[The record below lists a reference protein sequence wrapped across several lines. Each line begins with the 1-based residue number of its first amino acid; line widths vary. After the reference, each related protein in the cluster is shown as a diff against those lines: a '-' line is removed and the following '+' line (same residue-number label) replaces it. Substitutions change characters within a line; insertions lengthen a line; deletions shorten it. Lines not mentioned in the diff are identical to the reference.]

1 MPVQLRLI
9 ETRTSQGHSNVT
21 IDAATPAQ
29 AAVIIARAHRR
40 SVATGSAV
48 IRLPDG
54 QSVMIDQ
61 NPPEAVIGIVL
72 LDEDGREVGPL
83 EVPKPRRGRAKRE

>member
-9 ETRTSQGHSNVT
+9 ETRTSQGHSDVT
-21 IDAATPAQ
+21 IDAASPEH
-29 AAVIIARAHRR
+29 AAVIVARAHRR

-54 QSVMIDQ
+54 QSVMIDH
-61 NPPEAVIGIVL
+61 NPPEAVIGLIL
-72 LDEDGREVGPL
+72 LDEGGQEIGPL
-83 EVPKPRRGRAKRE
+83 EVPKPRHGRAKRE